1 MGIYTSYLLDCKA
14 CLFVIRIVKNQTY
27 VFRFMFGTKTD
38 LIPQLDGYVPQ
49 RSAPINTWIFHKA
62 VEHILAGLNQR
73 GKSAILLIVIR
84 IADSETRKQKK
95 ALEDGKQPIGA
106 VRFAKDSK
114 SITLGHFNSGE
125 NEAYVLHGCCHIGI
139 LEKRFDIREK
149 RGNFVYRHGIEYVFL
164 VVLKITHFLPI
175 RQETMS
181 FFYAIIIG
189 YLYLR
194 NLNCLF

>member
-1 MGIYTSYLLDCKA
+1 MSGQVDEWM
-14 CLFVIRIVKNQTY
+14 R
-27 VFRFMFGTKTD
+27 RF
-38 LIPQLDGYVPQ
+38 P
-49 RSAPINTWIFHKA
+49 SAVN
-62 VEHILAGLNQR
+62 GL
-73 GKSAILLIVIR
+73 
-84 IADSETRKQKK
+84 
-95 ALEDGKQPIGA
+95 
-106 VRFAKDSK
+106 
-114 SITLGHFNSGE
+114 
-125 NEAYVLHGCCHIGI
+125 

-149 RGNFVYRHGIEYVFL
+149 RGNFVYRHGIEYVFW

>member
-62 VEHILAGLNQR
+62 VEHILAGLDQR
-73 GKSAILLIVIR
+73 SKSAILLIVIR

-149 RGNFVYRHGIEYVFL
+149 RGNFVYRHGIEYVFWWY
-164 VVLKITHFLPI
+164 LKLLIFCLLGKKPC
-175 RQETMS
+175 R

-194 NLNCLF
+194 NLNK